1 MVMVGEARQG
11 VGDSGAERTE
21 YRLDVN
27 VKTG

>member
-1 MVMVGEARQG
+1 MVMVGEDRQG
-11 VGDSGAERTE
+11 LGDSGAERIE